1 MTERIVT
8 SPFAPSAAT
17 RVALVR
23 DEAAERYDFGRD
35 HPLAPV
41 RVTLTH
47 ALIEACGLAD
57 APGVVRLAPDAEPE
71 RDLEDALR
79 VHDADYVRTV
89 AGLSRA
95 LRPGVPFLDASAELH
110 ARAATVGLGAGD
122 TPAFAGVHDASLA
135 VVRASVAAARGVL
148 AGDVLHAF
156 NPGGGLHHAMPGR
169 AAGFCVYNDAAAAI
183 AALLDAGAERVAYVD
198 VDVHHGDGVEH
209 IFASDPRVLTVS
221 LHESGRTL
229 FPGTGDASDV
239 GEGAGRASAANVP
252 LAVQTS
258 GAVWLGA
265 FDAVVEPL
273 VRAFQPDVLVTQLGC
288 DTHATDPLAHL
299 ALTLDDMAAIYARLH
314 TLAHE
319 AADGRWVATGGGGYQ
334 LVSVVPRAW
343 TLAFAQMS
351 GGRLPVETPAAWREL
366 VVARTGTVPPPDFAD
381 AAPRLD
387 DGAEE
392 QSRRVAEYSVAT
404 DLELVFPRHGLR
416 LSRVRSA
423 AGADQAP
430 RSASNSRRESRTI

>member
-1 MTERIVT
+1 MTDP
-8 SPFAPSAAT
+8 SPPP

-23 DEAAERYDFGRD
+23 DAAAEAYDFGRD

-41 RVTLTH
+41 RVALTH
-47 ALIEACGLAD
+47 VLIEGTGLAD
-57 APGVVRLAPDAEPE
+57 APGVVRVTPEAEAE
-71 RDLEDALR
+71 RDVHDTLR
-79 VHDADYVRTV
+79 VHDAAYVATV
-89 AGLSRA
+89 TDLSRA
-95 LRPGVPFLDASAELH
+95 LEPGVPFLTAPAELR

-135 VVRASVAAARGVL
+135 VVRASVTAARQVL

-156 NPGGGLHHAMPGR
+156 NPGGGLHHAMPER

-198 VDVHHGDGVEH
+198 VDVHHGDGVERM
-209 IFASDPRVLTVS
+209 FATDPRVLTIS

-229 FPGTGDASDV
+229 FPGTGDATDV
-239 GEGAGRASAANVP
+239 GEGDGRASAVNVP
-252 LAVQTS
+252 LAVQTP
-258 GAVWLGA
+258 GEVWLGA

-288 DTHATDPLAHL
+288 DTHASDPLAHL

-343 TLAFAQMS
+343 TLAFAQMV
-351 GGRLPVETPAAWREL
+351 GAPLPTVTPDAWREL
-366 VVARTGTVPPPDFAD
+366 VVARTGATAPDDFTD
-381 AAPRLD
+381 ASPQPGSEVVERARLF
-387 DGAEE
+387 AEE
-392 QSRRVAEYSVAT
+392 SVAT
-404 DLELVFPRHGLR
+404 VRGLVFPRHGLR
-416 LSRVRSA
+416 
-423 AGADQAP
+423 
-430 RSASNSRRESRTI
+430 

>member
-79 VHDADYVRTV
+79 VHDADYVTTV
-89 AGLSRA
+89 AELSRA
-95 LRPGVPFLDASAELH
+95 LHPGVPLIDAPAELR

-135 VVRASVAAARGVL
+135 VVRASVAAARSVL

-198 VDVHHGDGVEH
+198 VDVHHGDGVERV
-209 IFASDPRVLTVS
+209 FAADPRVLTVS

-229 FPGTGDASDV
+229 FPGTGDASDI
-239 GEGAGRASAANVP
+239 GEGEGRASAVNVP
-252 LAVQTS
+252 LAPQTPGS
-258 GAVWLGA
+258 VWLGA

-299 ALTLDDMAAIYARLH
+299 TLTLDDMAAIYARLH
-314 TLAHE
+314 TLADE
-319 AADGRWVATGGGGYQ
+319 TADGRWVATGGGGYQ

-351 GGRLPVETPAAWREL
+351 GARLPIETPAAWREL
-366 VVARTGTVPPPDFAD
+366 VVARTGAVPPGDFTDPSPHLD
-381 AAPRLD
+381 AGVEL
-387 DGAEE
+387 
-392 QSRRVAEYSVAT
+392 QTRRVAEASVAIVR
-404 DLELVFPRHGLR
+404 ELVFPRHGLR
-416 LSRVRSA
+416 
-423 AGADQAP
+423 
-430 RSASNSRRESRTI
+430 